1 MGEGGRQMG
10 WWAGVGVEL
19 REGLVGAGGV
29 FTYVLSYIM
38 PSETRLNRRE
48 KSGA

>member
-1 MGEGGRQMG
+1 MGGGGGERDP
-10 WWAGVGVEL
+10 
-19 REGLVGAGGV
+19 RDGLVGAGGV

-38 PSETRLNRRE
+38 PNETRLNRRE